1 MTSSKSFV
9 DPPPFPVQSFGWR
22 LATAPE
28 ETLSDAEVRAMM
40 EKERHSGKWNKEEE
54 DIVVANERSLAT
66 LSSTELLNHQVTS
79 TKAQWITCH

>member
-1 MTSSKSFV
+1 M
-9 DPPPFPVQSFGWR
+9 QSFGWR

-40 EKERHSGKWNKEEE
+40 EKERHSNGGKWNKEEEE

-66 LSSTELLNHQVTS
+66 LSSSELLNHQVRDR
-79 TKAQWITCH
+79 KAQWIT

>member
-1 MTSSKSFV
+1 M
-9 DPPPFPVQSFGWR
+9 QSFGWR

-40 EKERHSGKWNKEEE
+40 EKERYSNGGNGKWKEEE

-66 LSSTELLNHQVTS
+66 LSSTELLNHQVRK
-79 TKAQWITCH
+79 TKALHNMALV